1 MAILHE
7 RKVWKRDKP
16 KTRRVQDE
24 HLDAEEEANVIR
36 ALRFLGERHG
46 GLSPLAR
53 EMGAARTTVTRAV
66 GRLRRISPALALRVA
81 KTAGVS
87 LAAVLSGGWPGG
99 RRCPMCGK

>member
-1 MAILHE
+1 MPILRE

-24 HLDAEEEANVIR
+24 HLDEAEEANVIR
-36 ALRFLGERHG
+36 AIRFLGERYG

-87 LAAVLSGGWPGG
+87 LAAVLSGEWPEAGM
-99 RRCPMCGK
+99 CPMCGR